1 MYRHNSR
8 VRQVWWCSRPEVAA
22 ENVAR
27 ANRSQSKPQSARC
40 VQPDDTRSLLPA
52 GASGSPCNFAA
63 HRYVVFPIPQFNLLG
78 LAGWR
83 HNRKLVLGGPRYA
96 DTPEAT
102 NQKDDAPVFEQH
114 PVAPQLDYGGVLP
127 RAAVALQDAGD
138 ISSIRRDDA
147 LSHAIAAQHAM
158 AAGKDQQQCRQRNQ
172 YDRGTDGRRS
182 RHGCPALYRDP
193 RSPGAATVGSRRA
206 IPRFLRSK
214 WNSSAS
220 HLSAGGSG

>member
-96 DTPEAT
+96 DTPKPPIRKT
-102 NQKDDAPVFEQH
+102 MRRS
-114 PVAPQLDYGGVLP
+114 L
-127 RAAVALQDAGD
+127 
-138 ISSIRRDDA
+138 SSIRLRRNSTTVACSLAPQSLCRTLATYRPSGETTLCPMRSLHNMRWQPGRTSNNVASETNTIEAPMEEGRVMDA
-147 LSHAIAAQHAM
+147 RHCIATRGPLARQQSDPAAQF
-158 AAGKDQQQCRQRNQ
+158 
-172 YDRGTDGRRS
+172 
-182 RHGCPALYRDP
+182 
-193 RSPGAATVGSRRA
+193 PGFFGPSGIR
-206 IPRFLRSK
+206 L
-214 WNSSAS
+214 
-220 HLSAGGSG
+220 HLI